1 MRKSMILEKTCKNKK
16 LPPSAAKF
24 DSITFSCRSKWK
36 FDSIKKI
43 GRCARDFDSIKMKI
57 PPARGGSL
65 VAALVIVVT
74 EPWLR
79 VATSWSVVNANVLL
93 LLRMGVA
100 EIIVVDA
107 NDI

>member
-1 MRKSMILEKTCKNKK
+1 MTR
-16 LPPSAAKF
+16 
-24 DSITFSCRSKWK
+24 TFMWWENLLS
-36 FDSIKKI
+36 
-43 GRCARDFDSIKMKI
+43 MKI

-74 EPWLR
+74 ELWLR
-79 VATSWSVVNANVLL
+79 VATSRSVVNANILL
-93 LLRMGVA
+93 LLRMGVV